1 LGRTREVHPFVP
13 LTKDDQTVESRQIPA
28 QYKSLLRSFVLRLCV
43 AVTLGVMLLVAVE
56 LYSYQRYRH
65 SGGNDVLEPAVKL
78 DLAENGSAEDREYW
92 REFDQSN
99 KVAYQ
104 QYVLWRKAPY
114 QGELISINGDGVR
127 QTLHTQCDA
136 RNTTIWMFGDS
147 VTWGFGAPD
156 AGTIPSLI
164 ARDYEK
170 AGKPVC
176 IVNYGEKGWF
186 NTQEMIALIE
196 LLKHATRKPDIVL
209 FYDGGSEAFTAYQ
222 SGQADTH
229 SNFRSFQTFLDN
241 WSTRHTAGFAY
252 LHETNTYRLLENIAT
267 KAPFHRKPD
276 NEPKSALNTETLAG
290 EVIQN
295 YVQNIDVINLLSKQ
309 YGFRAIFAWYPN
321 LAVGHKQLTPYEQQ
335 VLRFTDR
342 DFPDLSL
349 MYQEVYSRSREINRP
364 NFHSLADMVDDQK
377 SSLYLG
383 IAHMKPEGN
392 QVMADRLFD
401 LLEGKPSPGAAG
413 AIANIGK

>member
-1 LGRTREVHPFVP
+1 VP
-13 LTKDDQTVESRQIPA
+13 LTEDDQTLEGRQFPPP
-28 QYKSLLRSFVLRLCV
+28 QYKSLLKFFAVRFCV
-43 AVTLGVMLLVAVE
+43 AVTLGVALLSAVE
-56 LYSYQRYRH
+56 LLSYERYRRVSH
-65 SGGNDVLEPAVKL
+65 DVLEPAVKL

-99 KVAYQ
+99 KVVYQ

-114 QGELISINGDGVR
+114 QGELISINPDGVR

-164 ARDYEK
+164 AHDYEK

-196 LLKHATRKPDIVL
+196 LLKHAARKPDIVL

-229 SNFRSFQTFLDN
+229 SNFRSFQDFLNN
-241 WSTRHTAGFAY
+241 WSTRRSAGFAY
-252 LHETNTYRLLENIAT
+252 IQETNTYRLLENIAA
-267 KAPFHRKPD
+267 KAPFHSQPGDKP
-276 NEPKSALNTETLAG
+276 KAASNTGTLAG
-290 EVIQN
+290 AVIEN
-295 YVQNIDVINLLSKQ
+295 YVQNIDVINLLAKQ

-335 VLRFTDR
+335 VLRFTDK
-342 DFPDLSL
+342 DFPDLQL
-349 MYQEVYSRSREINRP
+349 MYREVYSLSRKINRP
-364 NFHSLADMVDDQK
+364 NFYNLGDMVDDQK

-401 LLEGKPSPGAAG
+401 LLEGKALPGAPGAVAG
-413 AIANIGK
+413 IGK